1 MDMFDFNEK
10 FEFDFDANEF
20 SVKVCSKVCDALD
33 KGKKMC
39 DTISIGKDDYEFN
52 MVAED
57 IEFLDILEK
66 NLERVEQTENY
77 ELCARIL
84 FWINKLKEDGKS

>member
-1 MDMFDFNEK
+1 M
-10 FEFDFDANEF
+10 
-20 SVKVCSKVCDALD
+20 CDALD
-33 KGKKMC
+33 EGKKMC
-39 DTISIGKDDYEFN
+39 DIISIGKDDYEFN

-66 NLERVEQTENY
+66 NIERVEQTENY

-84 FWINKLKEDGKS
+84 HWINKLKEDGKSYAKSKNSKHKGAKYYAKKYRGQGK

>member
-1 MDMFDFNEK
+1 MDMFDEK
-10 FEFDFDANEF
+10 FEFDFDPSEF

-33 KGKKMC
+33 EGKKMC
-39 DTISIGKDDYEFN
+39 DIISIGKDDYEFN

-84 FWINKLKEDGKS
+84 HWINKLKEDGKN

>member
-1 MDMFDFNEK
+1 
-10 FEFDFDANEF
+10 
-20 SVKVCSKVCDALD
+20 VCDALD
-33 KGKKMC
+33 EGKKMC
-39 DTISIGKDDYEFN
+39 DIISIGKDDYEFN

-66 NLERVEQTENY
+66 NLERVEQTEDY

-84 FWINKLKEDGKS
+84 HWINKLKEDGKS

>member
-1 MDMFDFNEK
+1 MDLFGFNEK
-10 FEFDFDANEF
+10 FEFDFNPNEF

-33 KGKKMC
+33 EGKKMC
-39 DTISIGKDDYEFN
+39 DIVSIGKDDYEFN

-66 NLERVEQTENY
+66 NIERVEQTENY

-84 FWINKLKEDGKS
+84 HWINKLKEDGKS

>member
-1 MDMFDFNEK
+1 MDLFDFNEK
-10 FEFDFDANEF
+10 FEFDFNPNEF

-33 KGKKMC
+33 EGKKMC
-39 DTISIGKDDYEFN
+39 DIVSIGKDDYEFN

-66 NLERVEQTENY
+66 NIERVEQTENY

-84 FWINKLKEDGKS
+84 HWINKLKEDGKS